1 MICFERNETLLG
13 QDLAGALLIGLLL
26 AVGLGCSPPVD
37 TAGQAPYYDLTQRV
51 AEISDVGADGAAAV
65 EVDSERR
72 TIWVPNGAAVAYL
85 LQLKPSSVFETKDI
99 VLRGEGVRLDI
110 DLEIDGLGIANLA
123 TVDTPRTG
131 LQIPIDLDG
140 DPPVRLA
147 LRVGSSAGS
156 TNGGALIQRPEL
168 RAARTEAGASTD
180 TEPSATNRGMVDS
193 VDPRPN
199 VLVYL
204 IDTLRSDRL
213 GCYGYSRDVS
223 PNIDAFAT
231 EATLFEQVVS
241 QSSWTKASVA
251 SMFTGVWPPAH
262 GATGWKHILPEGF
275 DTLAEILSA
284 AGYQTVAFSGN
295 PNVVEAYGM
304 GQGFDEF
311 HRELK
316 RTSEDFNRMAFE
328 WFDRRDPERPFFLY
342 LHTMDPHAPYEPP
355 EPYRERLAPDA
366 DRMPGWQPSWKW
378 PLEALPFLSNLYD
391 AEVAFNDASF
401 GALLDELRERDLY
414 RNTLIV
420 LVSDHGEEFKEHG
433 RWRHGATLYAESLE
447 VPMIVRLP
455 GQSEGSRVA
464 TPVQQV
470 DLMPTVLG
478 ALGLEVPEV
487 VQGRNLLAAAAET
500 GGEARE
506 MPRIFSHL
514 KLGKSPLFYS
524 LMDGNWKLI
533 RTESEDGVRVELFN
547 WREDPGETQNL
558 AEDYPVRAAWMLQ
571 TIQERLAA
579 SEPPTT
585 REDETVD
592 PELEESLE
600 ALGYLE

>member
-1 MICFERNETLLG
+1 M
-13 QDLAGALLIGLLL
+13 ALPMGLLL
-26 AVGLGCSPPVD
+26 AVGVACSPAID
-37 TAGQAPYYDLTQRV
+37 TASQSPYYDLTLQT
-51 AEISDVGADGAAAV
+51 AENLEADVNRAV
-65 EVDSERR
+65 GVKVDSERQ
-72 TIWVPNGAAVAYL
+72 TLWIPNGAVVSYL
-85 LQLKPSSVFETKDI
+85 LQLKPNSVLETKDI
-99 VLRGEGVRLDI
+99 VLRGDGVRLD
-110 DLEIDGLGIANLA
+110 LEIEVDGLGIANLA
-123 TVDTPRTG
+123 TVDASRTD

-140 DPPVRLA
+140 DPPVRLV

-156 TNGGALIQRPEL
+156 TNGGALIRRPEL
-168 RAARTEAGASTD
+168 WAARVDTVARSGADPTV
-180 TEPSATNRGMVDS
+180 TKPGSADS
-193 VDPRPN
+193 SEPRPN

-213 GCYGYSRDVS
+213 GCYGYPRDVS

-316 RTSEDFNRMAFE
+316 RTSEEFNRMAFD
-328 WFDRRDPERPFFLY
+328 WLDRRDPERPFFLY

-355 EPYRERLAPDA
+355 EPYRERLAADA

-414 RNTLIV
+414 RDTLIV

-433 RWRHGATLYAESLE
+433 RWRHGAALYAESLE

-455 GQSEGSRVA
+455 GQSEGSRVV

-478 ALGLEVPEV
+478 ALGLEVPQV

-500 GGEARE
+500 GRE
-506 MPRIFSHL
+506 TRKMPRIFSHL

-524 LMDGNWKLI
+524 LMDGDWKLI
-533 RTESEDGVRVELFN
+533 RTESDEEVRVELFN
-547 WREDPGETQNL
+547 WREDPGETLNL
-558 AEDYPVRAAWMLQ
+558 AEDFPVRTAWMLQ
-571 TIQERLAA
+571 TIRERLAA
-579 SEPPTT
+579 SEPPATQ
-585 REDETVD
+585 EDAIVD